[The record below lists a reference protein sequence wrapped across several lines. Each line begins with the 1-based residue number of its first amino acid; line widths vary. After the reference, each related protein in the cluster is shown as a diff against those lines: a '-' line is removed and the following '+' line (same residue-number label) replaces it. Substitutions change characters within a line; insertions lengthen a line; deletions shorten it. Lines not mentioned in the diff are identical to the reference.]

1 MAWKRTAQDAEPTL
15 MSEEPGQSN
24 AELDRQAR
32 AETEAGIGVPIAE
45 VAAWVESWDTPE
57 ELPMPQARRIR

>member
-1 MAWKRTAQDAEPTL
+1 MAWKRIAQDAEPAL
-15 MSEEPGQSN
+15 MSEEPGLSN
-24 AELDRQAR
+24 AELDRHAR